1 MKKTLLHLCLGLAGL
16 AAAAPEPGARSRP
29 GSARNC
35 ASACTARAT
44 LAALKG
50 QVVYL
55 DFWASYCG
63 PCRRSF
69 PWMNE
74 MQARYGERGL
84 RVVAVNLDTRRAD
97 AERFLAQVPAQ
108 FAIAY
113 DPAQESPQR
122 FDVKA
127 MPSSVLIGAD
137 GRVLRVHAGFQRRR
151 ARRAR
156 SRHRQGPGRAL
167 NLTCHHE
174 TSP

>member
-1 MKKTLLHLCLGLAGL
+1 MKKTLIHLCMGLAGL
-16 AAAAPEPGARSRP
+16 AAAVPSLALEPGQAAPELRLALPDA
-29 GSARNC
+29 
-35 ASACTARAT
+35 AT

-69 PWMNE
+69 PWMNQ

-84 RVVAVNLDTRRAD
+84 RVVAVNLDSKRAD

-122 FDVKA
+122 FGVKA
-127 MPSSVLIGAD
+127 MPSALLIGAD
-137 GRVLRVHAGFQRRR
+137 GRVLRMHSGFQDEQRAELEAAITQALA
-151 ARRAR
+151 ARR
-156 SRHRQGPGRAL
+156 
-167 NLTCHHE
+167 
-174 TSP
+174 

>member
-1 MKKTLLHLCLGLAGL
+1 MKKTLLCLCLGLAGL
-16 AAAAPEPGARSRP
+16 AVATATLALEPGQPAPELRLGLPGA
-29 GSARNC
+29 
-35 ASACTARAT
+35 AT
-44 LAALKG
+44 LAALEG

-84 RVVAVNLDTRRAD
+84 RVVAVNLDARRAD

-108 FAIAY
+108 FAVAY

-122 FDVKA
+122 FGVKA
-127 MPSSVLIGAD
+127 MPSSVLVGAD
-137 GRVLRVHAGFQRRR
+137 GRVLRVHAGFHDEQRSELEAAITKALA
-151 ARRAR
+151 AR
-156 SRHRQGPGRAL
+156 
-167 NLTCHHE
+167 
-174 TSP
+174 

>member
-1 MKKTLLHLCLGLAGL
+1 MKKTLIRLCLAWAGLSAAMPGLALEPGQPAPELRLGLAD
-16 AAAAPEPGARSRP
+16 A
-29 GSARNC
+29 
-35 ASACTARAT
+35 AT
-44 LAALKG
+44 LASLKG

-84 RVVAVNLDTRRAD
+84 RIVGVNLDSKQAD

-122 FDVKA
+122 FGVKA
-127 MPSSVLIGAD
+127 MPSAVLIGAD
-137 GRVLRVHAGFQRRR
+137 GRVLRMHAGFRDEQRGELEAAIAQALA
-151 ARRAR
+151 ARR
-156 SRHRQGPGRAL
+156 
-167 NLTCHHE
+167 
-174 TSP
+174 

>member
-1 MKKTLLHLCLGLAGL
+1 MKKTLIRLCLALAGLSASMPGLALEPGQPAPELRLGLAD
-16 AAAAPEPGARSRP
+16 A
-29 GSARNC
+29 
-35 ASACTARAT
+35 AT
-44 LAALKG
+44 LASLKG

-84 RVVAVNLDTRRAD
+84 RIVGVNLDSKQAD

-122 FDVKA
+122 FGVKA
-127 MPSSVLIGAD
+127 MPSAVLIGAD
-137 GRVLRVHAGFQRRR
+137 GRVLRLHAGFRDEQRAELETAIAQALA
-151 ARRAR
+151 ARR
-156 SRHRQGPGRAL
+156 
-167 NLTCHHE
+167 
-174 TSP
+174 